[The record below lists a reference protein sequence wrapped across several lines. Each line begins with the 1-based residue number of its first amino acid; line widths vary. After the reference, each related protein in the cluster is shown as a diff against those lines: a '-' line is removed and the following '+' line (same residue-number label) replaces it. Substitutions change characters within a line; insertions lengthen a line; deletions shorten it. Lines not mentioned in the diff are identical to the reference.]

1 MDENITVFFEFR
13 MERYRPEP
21 LLDETGL
28 HLAAER
34 ICYRQIEKRLW
45 KNLTVLY
52 NLNPTN
58 EHHDEDPSEA
68 IVVDDIADRFL
79 EPVRYI
85 EERRR
90 YRAGDLP
97 NGPRD
102 LLGSS
107 VNNMR
112 QSR

>member
-52 NLNPTN
+52 NLNPPN
-58 EHHDEDPSEA
+58 ALHHEDPAGA
-68 IVVDDIADRFL
+68 IVGDADADRII
-79 EPVRYI
+79 EPVSHLD
-85 EERRR
+85 ERELFRP
-90 YRAGDLP
+90 GDLP
-97 NGPRD
+97 SGPRD
-102 LLGSS
+102 LLG
-107 VNNMR
+107 
-112 QSR
+112 